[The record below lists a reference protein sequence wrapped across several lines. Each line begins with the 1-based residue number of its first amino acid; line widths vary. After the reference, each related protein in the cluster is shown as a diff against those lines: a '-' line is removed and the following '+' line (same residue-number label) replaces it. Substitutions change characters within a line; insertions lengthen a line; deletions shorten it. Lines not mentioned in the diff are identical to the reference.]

1 MAVETGTQRTD
12 PRRREAFMLSI
23 LCFVGSVLGCVGNPG
38 FGKGIAWHIYLHSC
52 PGTCIG
58 SAGRAAPC
66 HLEVIGGGFLDLT
79 KTSNYDFLL
88 GDNPSEVSIRLPGFI
103 QIPVC
108 SPERARG
115 GWKSFDS
122 LSSSQKQKVFEQLP
136 YYPC

>member
-1 MAVETGTQRTD
+1 MECYANLHHRAVEGWKANK
-12 PRRREAFMLSI
+12 EK
-23 LCFVGSVLGCVGNPG
+23 N
-38 FGKGIAWHIYLHSC
+38 
-52 PGTCIG
+52 
-58 SAGRAAPC
+58 
-66 HLEVIGGGFLDLT
+66 GGGFLDLT

-88 GDNPSEVSIRLPGFI
+88 GDNPSEVNIRLPGFI